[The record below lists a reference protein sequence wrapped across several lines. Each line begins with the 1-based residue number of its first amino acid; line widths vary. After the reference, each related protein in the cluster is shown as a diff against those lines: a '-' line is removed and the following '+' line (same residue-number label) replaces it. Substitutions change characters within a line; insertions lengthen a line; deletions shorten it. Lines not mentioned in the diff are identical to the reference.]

1 MHWQF
6 YGPDAVLLRFAD
18 ALGEEAFQRSRSIA
32 AELERQ
38 PPSGLIEFVPAFT
51 TVLLEFDSDPTPAIA
66 ETMPELIERLQRAVD
81 QPLPPGKLHRIP
93 IVYDGEDLERVAKA
107 HQLST
112 GEVCSVHAKPIYNVC
127 FLGFAPGFP
136 YLAPL
141 DPRLHTERLPS
152 PRPHVLAGSV
162 AIGGQHTGIYPVE
175 TPAGWNIVGHTTVAL
190 FDPTAEESEMFLLR
204 AGDRV
209 QFVPE
214 NTRDA

>member
-18 ALGEEAFQRSRSIA
+18 ALGEEAFQRSRSLA

-38 PPSGLIEFVPAFT
+38 PPPGLIEFVPAFT
-51 TVLLEFDSDPTPAIA
+51 TVLLEFDSDHPIA
-66 ETMPELIERLQRAVD
+66 EIMPELIERLQRALA
-81 QPLPPGKLHRIP
+81 QPLPPGKLHRLP
-93 IVYDGEDLERVAKA
+93 VVYDGEDLDRVAKA
-107 HQLST
+107 HHLST
-112 GEVCSVHAKPIYNVC
+112 EEVCALHAKPIYNVC

-136 YLAPL
+136 YLASL

-152 PRPHVLAGSV
+152 PRPRIIAGSI

-175 TPAGWNIVGHTTVAL
+175 TAAGWNIIGHTTVAL
-190 FDPTAEESEMFLLR
+190 FDATAEESEMFLLH

-214 NTRDA
+214 NKKDA

>member
-18 ALGEEAFQRSRSIA
+18 ALREDAFQRSRSIA

-38 PPSGLIEFVPAFT
+38 PPPGLIEFVPAFT
-51 TVLLEFDSDPTPAIA
+51 TVLLEFDSDQPIA
-66 ETMPELIERLQRAVD
+66 EIMPELIERLQRAVA

-93 IVYDGEDLERVAKA
+93 IVYDGEDLDRVAKA

-112 GEVCSVHAKPIYNVC
+112 DEVCALHAKPIYNVC

-136 YLAPL
+136 YLSPL
-141 DPRLHTERLPS
+141 DPGLHTERLPS
-152 PRPHVLAGSV
+152 PRPRVLAGSV

-175 TPAGWNIVGHTTVAL
+175 TAAGWNIVGHTTVAL
-190 FDPTAEESEMFLLR
+190 FDHTAEESEMFLLH

-209 QFVPE
+209 QFIPE
-214 NTRDA
+214 NTKDA